1 MDKALL
7 ELAAS
12 AKNMDRA
19 LLEFAESTQRA
30 IAFAMFVDF
39 IFWVV
44 LIFFVFQAGRWYERG
59 LSKKQRNDDDWTP
72 KEPTL

>member
-1 MDKALL
+1 MDRTLW

-12 AKNMDRA
+12 AQRMDNA
-19 LLEFAESTQRA
+19 LVELAASAQRA

-59 LSKKQRNDDDWTP
+59 LSKKKRDEEDWTP